1 LMITPHGSMGKF
13 QVFRNGT
20 LLIQN
25 ANVKD
30 RGQYLCLAE
39 NDYGS
44 DKLLIMLSV
53 VAYPSR
59 ILEPGVRDIK
69 VYSGKTVE
77 MRCKAEGRPV
87 PVVSWILANR
97 TQVMGQD
104 NGRGRVTVTPEGT
117 LVIRQVSVYDR
128 GRYKCVA
135 SNAAGVDSVTM
146 RLQVVAAP
154 PNILEEKRQ
163 LLRANTG
170 QGVWMPCTAQGDPQP
185 TSHWV
190 LFGGTVVRPPK
201 TDSKVSVFPNGTL
214 HMKNLD
220 VSDSGK
226 YECIATS
233 STGSERRVVT
243 LSVKKIETA
252 PQIVETSDWRTEL
265 EYGGN
270 LHLNYCKA
278 SGAPIPEISWGLPDG
293 TLVNSALQ
301 ADSSRGGR
309 AKRYTLFDNGTL
321 YLNEVGMDEEGD
333 YTCYAENTLGKDE
346 MHVHITVVSAPPQI
360 RPPSRTYAKVKPG
373 ANIRFD
379 CEAAGEPKP
388 KILWRLP
395 SNDMIAASNERY
407 LMHVNGSLDVR
418 DVKLADAGEYVCM
431 ARNAAGDES
440 KVYKL
445 DIDGN
450 PPVINGYYQNRTVLK
465 DTAAKYSRKMIDCK
479 AEGKPPPKITNMKE
493 NKKAC
498 ECLQV
503 QCTSGSCRGNR
514 DL

>member
-1 LMITPHGSMGKF
+1 
-13 QVFRNGT
+13 
-20 LLIQN
+20 
-25 ANVKD
+25 
-30 RGQYLCLAE
+30 
-39 NDYGS
+39 
-44 DKLLIMLSV
+44 
-53 VAYPSR
+53 
-59 ILEPGVRDIK
+59 
-69 VYSGKTVE
+69 
-77 MRCKAEGRPV
+77 
-87 PVVSWILANR
+87 
-97 TQVMGQD
+97 MGQD

-265 EYGGN
+265 EYG
-270 LHLNYCKA
+270 
-278 SGAPIPEISWGLPDG
+278 
-293 TLVNSALQ
+293 
-301 ADSSRGGR
+301 
-309 AKRYTLFDNGTL
+309 
-321 YLNEVGMDEEGD
+321 
-333 YTCYAENTLGKDE
+333 
-346 MHVHITVVSAPPQI
+346 
-360 RPPSRTYAKVKPG
+360 

-479 AEGKPPPKITNMKE
+479 AEGKPPPKITWIMPGNIFLSAPYFGSRINVHYNGTLEIRNVRPTDTAEFICMAQNDGGEAVMVVQLEVTSQLMRPIFKNPFNE
-493 NKKAC
+493 RLLTQLGKTTVLNCSADGQPPPNILWTLPNGTQYQIGNDGTFNIK
-498 ECLQV
+498 CLV
-503 QCTSGSCRGNR
+503 LIILCGLPSCH
-514 DL
+514 